1 MRLRAEDG
9 GVLAKTL
16 ALLVVLA
23 LLAGAGLYIY
33 VTRQEPLSMD
43 GVHVATS
50 DHERDPAS
58 VAVVPG
64 EEFFVA
70 TIVHN
75 DGRLPVTL
83 QGLSQDEPSKDDPF
97 VPVSIALGDGK
108 TPDASTTGFEPP
120 SLDPGNGIG
129 VVITFQ
135 LNPSLACDRVTD
147 TSGSSRE
154 LPPVPLRY
162 TAYGIETTQ
171 SIPLGKNAPTVEV
184 PARSRCEAAL
194 P

>member
-23 LLAGAGLYIY
+23 LVAGAVLYVY
-33 VTRQEPLSMD
+33 VSRQEPLSLD
-43 GVHVATS
+43 GVHVATN
-50 DHERDPAS
+50 DHVHDPAS
-58 VAVVPG
+58 VAVAPG
-64 EEFFVA
+64 AQFFVA

-83 QGLSQDEPSKDDPF
+83 QGLSQDDASKDDPF

-108 TPDASTTGFEPP
+108 TPDPATNGFTPP

-135 LNPSLACDRVTD
+135 MNPSLACSRLSD
-147 TSGSSRE
+147 TPGSARE
-154 LPPVPLRY
+154 LPPIALRY
-162 TAYGIETTQ
+162 TTYGIETTQ
-171 SIPLGKNAPTVEV
+171 SIPLGKGAPTVEV